1 MIRSGSTILVLAPHT
16 DDGEIGCGA
25 TLSKLLD
32 LNCKIYYLA
41 FCTCDSNLPDG
52 FPNGTLEAELRE
64 ATKVLSIPKENVI
77 VKDFQVRCL
86 SYERQAVLDIL
97 VALNK
102 EISPDVVF
110 APTLED
116 LHQDHSTVTQEAIRA
131 FKTKTLLCY
140 EMPWNNFSFEIGIN
154 SDKFPEI
161 SGERKFSP
169 MDRSLRRE
177 LKSAFGN
184 NNYWF
189 NTSKF
194 KNAVEIK
201 IKSKK
206 EIIEFLVPKEMVS
219 TSSVR
224 LFVLW
229 TTLPSIVLIIIALI
243 FLKNQTRPLVKL
255 AKAAEK
261 FGKGDYINDFIP
273 SGAQEIRKAS
283 YEFDRMAKRINR
295 HLNQRAEMLSGISHD
310 LRTPL
315 TRLKLQLAMLKQKE
329 ISEKMSK
336 DIDEMEKM
344 LNDYLQFAKTQTQES
359 TEKINLNNLLRSISK
374 GFESN
379 KISLDE
385 DESKIFLNGRPSALK
400 RSFENVI
407 QNGLTYGSN
416 VKIKVQK
423 GNKRALVTIEDD
435 GPGIP
440 EDQYKN
446 VFKPFFRL
454 DKSRSLNQ
462 SGVGLGLAIVEDII
476 NSHGGNIQLGKSKY
490 GGLQVKISLPF

>member
-1 MIRSGSTILVLAPHT
+1 MFSGLNNFIKYILPKRLFYRALIIVAAPIIILQIIITIVFYDSIWIKANKNITRSLVAQLKTIEEVYQNDKKNLDFFT
-16 DDGEIGCGA
+16 D
-25 TLSKLLD
+25 
-32 LNCKIYYLA
+32 
-41 FCTCDSNLPDG
+41 
-52 FPNGTLEAELRE
+52 
-64 ATKVLSIPKENVI
+64 
-77 VKDFQVRCL
+77 
-86 SYERQAVLDIL
+86 SYE
-97 VALNK
+97 
-102 EISPDVVF
+102 
-110 APTLED
+110 
-116 LHQDHSTVTQEAIRA
+116 
-131 FKTKTLLCY
+131 
-140 EMPWNNFSFEIGIN
+140 NNFNFEIGIN
-154 SDKFPEI
+154 QELFPNI

-177 LKSAFGN
+177 LKSVFGN

-201 IKSKK
+201 IRSGN
-206 EIIEFLVPKEMVS
+206 EVIEFLVPKEMVS

-243 FLKNQTRPLVKL
+243 FLKNQTKPLVKL
-255 AKAAEK
+255 AKAAER
-261 FGKGDYINDFIP
+261 FGKGDYVNNFRA
-273 SGAQEIRKAS
+273 SGSQEIRKAAF
-283 YEFDRMAKRINR
+283 EFDRMAKRINR

-344 LNDYLQFAKTQTQES
+344 LNDYLQFAKTQSQEN
-359 TEKINLNNLLRSISK
+359 TTLVNINKLLESIKNEFNNPNVSFTSNLSIEMK
-374 GFESN
+374 
-379 KISLDE
+379 
-385 DESKIFLNGRPSALK
+385 GRPTALK
-400 RSFENVI
+400 RSFENII
-407 QNGLTYGSN
+407 QNGLTYGN
-416 VKIKVQK
+416 KVFVDVQK
-423 GNKRALVTIEDD
+423 GNKRVFITFEDD
-435 GPGIP
+435 GPGIS

-490 GGLQVKISLPF
+490 NGLLVKISLPF